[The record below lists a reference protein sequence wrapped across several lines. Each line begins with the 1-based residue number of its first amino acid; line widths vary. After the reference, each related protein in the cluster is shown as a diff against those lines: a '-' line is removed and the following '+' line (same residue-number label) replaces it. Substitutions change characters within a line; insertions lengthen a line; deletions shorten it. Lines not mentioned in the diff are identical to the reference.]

1 MLILAPPLNTNK
13 QRPKSTKP
21 IQDHCFILTSSNR
34 LKWDI
39 IAITSGYKQT
49 IRIDKLT
56 SIYIIARYNAPI
68 IVKANKPVMIDNIIS
83 AFGKKNDERVITTK
97 NVSKTIPIRPLA
109 NKRVIIPTPSE
120 KANLAE
126 LGKIATLNEAN
137 RIRKIPCNSLL
148 ALNFILTPR
157 KLLSKRL
164 CEFRAL

>member
-1 MLILAPPLNTNK
+1 
-13 QRPKSTKP
+13 
-21 IQDHCFILTSSNR
+21 
-34 LKWDI
+34 
-39 IAITSGYKQT
+39 
-49 IRIDKLT
+49 
-56 SIYIIARYNAPI
+56 
-68 IVKANKPVMIDNIIS
+68 MIDNIIS

-148 ALNFILTPR
+148 ALNFILTTR